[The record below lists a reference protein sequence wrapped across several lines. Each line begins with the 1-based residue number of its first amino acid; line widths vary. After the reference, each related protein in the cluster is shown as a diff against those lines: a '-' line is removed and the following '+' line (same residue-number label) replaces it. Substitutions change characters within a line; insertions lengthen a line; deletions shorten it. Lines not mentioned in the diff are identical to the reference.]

1 MTDKSKNLAIIHFD
15 GVSKKRT
22 NQSACAAII
31 QYQGE
36 VYPVSQYLGFTTQNQ
51 TEYMGLILGLQK
63 TLKLGAK
70 QAKIYGDCE
79 LVINQL
85 HGDYMVKNN
94 NLVSFHTRAK
104 TLLDKLDFY
113 ELIWINKTQ
122 NLEADQLANDCID
135 LEKSQ
140 K

>member
-1 MTDKSKNLAIIHFD
+1 MTDKSNNLAIIHFD
-15 GVSKKRT
+15 GVNKRRSK
-22 NQSACAAII
+22 QSACAAII
-31 QYQGE
+31 QYKGE
-36 VYPVSQYLGFTTQNQ
+36 VYPVSQDLGFTTQNQ
-51 TEYMGLILGLQK
+51 SEYMGLILALQK
-63 TLKLGAK
+63 TIKLGAK

-85 HGDYMVKNN
+85 HGDFMVRNN
-94 NLVSFHTRAK
+94 NLVSFHYRAK